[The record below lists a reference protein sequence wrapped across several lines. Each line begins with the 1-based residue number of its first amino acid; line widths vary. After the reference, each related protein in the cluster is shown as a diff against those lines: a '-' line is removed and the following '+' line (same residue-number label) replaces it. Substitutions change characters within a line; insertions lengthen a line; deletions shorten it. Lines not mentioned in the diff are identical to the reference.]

1 MPAATAAAPVRR
13 EYTCLLFSQLL
24 AFPSSFPACTLP
36 TLRSTD
42 SEIQQDGWRGWQDH
56 QDTHQF
62 PSTKQL
68 MASLIAQLVKNPHV
82 TQETLG

>member
-36 TLRSTD
+36 NLYSTD
-42 SEIQQDGWRGWQDH
+42 SEIQQDSWRGWQDH

-62 PSTKQL
+62 LSTKQHV
-68 MASLIAQLVKNPHV
+68 ASLIAQLVKNPRV